1 MFQYMRGIDVIKRL
15 VFKRE
20 RFYSRQ
26 EKRKPQLLDWL
37 PSLGIILREE
47 VD

>member
-1 MFQYMRGIDVIKRL
+1 MFQDMRGIDVIKRL

-20 RFYSRQ
+20 RFDSRQ
-26 EKRKPQLLDWL
+26 EKRKPQLLEWL
-37 PSLGIILREE
+37 SPLRIILREE